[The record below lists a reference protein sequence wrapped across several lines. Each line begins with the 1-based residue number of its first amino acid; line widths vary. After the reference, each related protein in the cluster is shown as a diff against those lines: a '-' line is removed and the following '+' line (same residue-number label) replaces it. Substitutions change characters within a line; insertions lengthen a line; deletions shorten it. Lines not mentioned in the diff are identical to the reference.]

1 MISVSFLCLNEFVSV
16 MLIKKG
22 VHLMSLKYELDRL
35 PINAKEW
42 YYIKTDIRGNELQ
55 SLGYHSSSISTLNI
69 DEENDTLRILTV
81 EGSTHI
87 IPISRIV
94 RVEYK

>member
-1 MISVSFLCLNEFVSV
+1 MT
-16 MLIKKG
+16 MLVFFRIVG
-22 VHLMSLKYELDRL
+22 VFAMSLKYELDRL

-42 YYIKTDIRGNELQ
+42 YYIKTDIRGNETQ
-55 SLGYHSSSISTLNI
+55 SIGYHSSSVVSLFI
-69 DEENDTLRILTV
+69 DEENDTLRISTK

>member
-1 MISVSFLCLNEFVSV
+1 
-16 MLIKKG
+16 
-22 VHLMSLKYELDRL
+22 MSLKYELDQL

-42 YYIKTDIRGNELQ
+42 YYIKTDIRGNEIQ
-55 SLGYHSSSISTLNI
+55 SLGYHSSSIMSLST
-69 DEENDTLRILTV
+69 DAENDTVRIVTV

>member
-1 MISVSFLCLNEFVSV
+1 
-16 MLIKKG
+16 
-22 VHLMSLKYELDRL
+22 MSLKYELEQL
-35 PINAKEW
+35 PINAKDW

-55 SLGYHSSSISTLNI
+55 SLGYHSSSIVSLEI
-69 DEENDTLRILTV
+69 DDENDTLRLLTV

-87 IPISRIV
+87 IPISKIV

>member
-1 MISVSFLCLNEFVSV
+1 
-16 MLIKKG
+16 
-22 VHLMSLKYELDRL
+22 MSLKYELDNL
-35 PINAKEW
+35 LTNAKEW
-42 YYIKTDIRGNELQ
+42 YYIKTDIRGNEIQ
-55 SLGYHSSSISTLNI
+55 SIGYHSNSVTSLSV
-69 DEENDTLRILTV
+69 DSENDTIRLITV

>member
-1 MISVSFLCLNEFVSV
+1 
-16 MLIKKG
+16 
-22 VHLMSLKYELDRL
+22 MSLKYELNNL

-42 YYIKTDIRGNELQ
+42 YYIKTDIRGNEIQ
-55 SLGYHSSSISTLNI
+55 TLGYHSSSIVSLST
-69 DEENDTLRILTV
+69 DEQNDTVKIVTV

-87 IPISRIV
+87 ISISRIV

>member
-1 MISVSFLCLNEFVSV
+1 
-16 MLIKKG
+16 
-22 VHLMSLKYELDRL
+22 MSLKYELDNL
-35 PINAKEW
+35 LTNAKEW
-42 YYIKTDIRGNELQ
+42 YYIKTDIRGNEIQ
-55 SLGYHSSSISTLNI
+55 TIGYHSSSITLLST
-69 DEENDTLRILTV
+69 DADNDTLRLVTN

>member
-1 MISVSFLCLNEFVSV
+1 
-16 MLIKKG
+16 
-22 VHLMSLKYELDRL
+22 MSLKYELENL

-42 YYIKTDIRGNELQ
+42 YYIKTDIRGNEIQ
-55 SLGYHSSSISTLNI
+55 TLGYHSSSIMSMST
-69 DEENDTLRILTV
+69 DAENDTLKIVTV
-81 EGSTHI
+81 EGSTHV

>member
-1 MISVSFLCLNEFVSV
+1 
-16 MLIKKG
+16 
-22 VHLMSLKYELDRL
+22 MSLKYELEQL
-35 PINAKEW
+35 PINAKDW

-55 SLGYHSSSISTLNI
+55 SLGYHSSSIVSLEI
-69 DEENDTLRILTV
+69 DEENDTLRLLTV

-87 IPISRIV
+87 IPISKIV

>member
-1 MISVSFLCLNEFVSV
+1 
-16 MLIKKG
+16 
-22 VHLMSLKYELDRL
+22 MSLKYELEQL

-42 YYIKTDIRGNELQ
+42 YYIKTDIRGNEIQ
-55 SLGYHSSSISTLNI
+55 TLGYHSSSLTSFSVDDANNTLKLI
-69 DEENDTLRILTV
+69 TV

-87 IPISRIV
+87 IPIERIV